1 MFGISLVKH
10 EVTAAF
16 LQSTKSAAEILKN
29 SPQLTSVSASP
40 TEEASQPCP
49 SEKCFLILD
58 CSGVTFF
65 DYSGVSMLVEVYM
78 DCKSRSVDVSLAHC
92 TASLMKAMKYCGN
105 PDSEKPISFESVSAA
120 LSNIYSNKNLSKLS
134 DHSEV

>member
-65 DYSGVSMLVEVYM
+65 DYSGVSMLVEVFTWLVFGLILNLFFGQQEF
-78 DCKSRSVDVSLAHC
+78 SPATLSAPGSLTPLVSEP
-92 TASLMKAMKYCGN
+92 TS
-105 PDSEKPISFESVSAA
+105 PI
-120 LSNIYSNKNLSKLS
+120 LPRGHRTLGLPLP
-134 DHSEV
+134 